1 MIGSFDSAVSRGLER
16 PRRNAPSAKMSQAAL
31 IRIYFFMV
39 LWEPNGRIYMRVQD
53 GESAGIFRNERN

>member
-53 GESAGIFRNERN
+53 GESA